1 MPHAH
6 RTGYEG
12 QREKVRETDLPLA
25 SAIKLID
32 QSALLS
38 VLVQHASLIITS
50 RYTLL
55 ITQRVEIQ
63 ISSMNC
69 RVGRYIVEFYMPQH
83 TKDKAPT

>member
-38 VLVQHASLIITS
+38 ALFWYSTHLSL
-50 RYTLL
+50 
-55 ITQRVEIQ
+55 
-63 ISSMNC
+63 
-69 RVGRYIVEFYMPQH
+69 
-83 TKDKAPT
+83 